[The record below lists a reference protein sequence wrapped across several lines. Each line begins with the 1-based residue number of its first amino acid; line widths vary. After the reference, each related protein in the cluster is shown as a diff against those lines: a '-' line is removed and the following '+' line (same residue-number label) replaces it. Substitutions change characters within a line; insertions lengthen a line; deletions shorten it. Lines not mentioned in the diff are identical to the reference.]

1 LTVDVNCEVV
11 PIVTEADVGLMV
23 TTSAI
28 VTTAVA
34 FELASATLTAEIV
47 TLLDAGTEAGAK

>member
-1 LTVDVNCEVV
+1 
-11 PIVTEADVGLMV
+11 MV